1 MSAPSAIGY
10 LVFVSRSL
18 FYSVSHSPLI
28 NAQYQEDLTGFPN
41 NGFLIDDF
49 EHFLW
54 ISFHNDDDNVAIISL
69 PSVPSCYSK
78 FAKEW
83 ILNFQ
88 ISEGDWFIFLSVNF
102 GQLTTV
108 LHRRELSLH
117 NVWRVMVQKQLF
129 NLEIDP
135 NFVTDIVFSD
145 FSDKPVPHFS
155 VNYCS
160 KNVKA
165 ESITV
170 MRLALYVDGWI
181 DWVG

>member
-1 MSAPSAIGY
+1 MAWAAWFLSHDHFFTVYHIHHWSMHSIKKIWQDFPTIG
-10 LVFVSRSL
+10 
-18 FYSVSHSPLI
+18 
-28 NAQYQEDLTGFPN
+28 Q
-41 NGFLIDDF
+41 NGFLINDF

-54 ISFHNDDDNVAIISL
+54 TSFHNDDDNVAIIRL

-129 NLEIDP
+129 
-135 NFVTDIVFSD
+135 
-145 FSDKPVPHFS
+145 
-155 VNYCS
+155 
-160 KNVKA
+160 
-165 ESITV
+165 
-170 MRLALYVDGWI
+170 MRLNQISSQTLYFLISPINQFHISQRIIAQKTSEPRVAP
-181 DWVG
+181 

>member
-1 MSAPSAIGY
+1 MHSIKKIWQDFPTIG
-10 LVFVSRSL
+10 
-18 FYSVSHSPLI
+18 
-28 NAQYQEDLTGFPN
+28 Q
-41 NGFLIDDF
+41 NGFLINDF

-54 ISFHNDDDNVAIISL
+54 TSFHNDDDNVAIIRL

-135 NFVTDIVFSD
+135 NFVTDIVFSV

-160 KNVKA
+160 KNIKA